1 MDLVDM
7 YYRNF
12 AMQFPYDAAK
22 AVEYYLED
30 GGYHLIV
37 ILNDG
42 RRVSFDVYE
51 ESSRYL
57 PNSDDVD
64 EERFR
69 LEFGRRLRRI
79 MDFKHINQLELSK
92 KTGISN
98 VTISKYICGKATPSF
113 YNAVKIARVL
123 DCSITELIL
132 NYRKGR

>member
-30 GGYHLIV
+30 GGYNLIV

-57 PNSDDVD
+57 PSSDDVD

-69 LEFGRRLRRI
+69 MEFGRRLRRI
-79 MDFKHINQLELSK
+79 LDFKNISQLELSE
-92 KTGISN
+92 KTGISQ
-98 VTISKYICGKATPSF
+98 VAISKYIRGKRTPSF
-113 YNAVKIARVL
+113 YNADKIARAL
-123 DCSITELIL
+123 GCSVTELIL
-132 NYRKGR
+132 NYRKRR

>member
-12 AMQFPYDAAK
+12 TMQFPYDAAR

-30 GGYHLIV
+30 GGYNLIV

-57 PNSDDVD
+57 PNTDDVD
-64 EERFR
+64 EDRFR
-69 LEFGRRLRRI
+69 MEFGRRLRRI
-79 MDFKHINQLELSK
+79 MDFNHVSQLELSE
-92 KTGISN
+92 KTGI
-98 VTISKYICGKATPSF
+98 TPAMISRYICGKATPSF
-113 YNAVKIARVL
+113 YNADKIARAL
-123 DCSITELIL
+123 GCSVTELIL

>member
-12 AMQFPYDAAK
+12 EMQFPYDAAK

-30 GGYHLIV
+30 GGYNLIV

-57 PNSDDVD
+57 PSSDDVD

-79 MDFKHINQLELSK
+79 LDFKNISQLELSEM
-92 KTGISN
+92 TGISQ
-98 VTISKYICGKATPSF
+98 VAISKYIRGKRTPSF
-113 YNAVKIARVL
+113 YNADKIARAL